1 MEIAYIVVTVAKVIV
16 KIVDIIVT
24 RKNNIKK

>member
-1 MEIAYIVVTVAKVIV
+1 MEIAYIVVTIAKVIV
-16 KIVDIIVT
+16 KIVDIVT